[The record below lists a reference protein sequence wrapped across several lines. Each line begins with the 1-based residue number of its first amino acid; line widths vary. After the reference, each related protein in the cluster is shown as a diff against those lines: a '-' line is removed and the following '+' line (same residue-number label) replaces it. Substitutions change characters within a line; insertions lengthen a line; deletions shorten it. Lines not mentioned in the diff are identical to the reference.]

1 MKYVSGR
8 LKELKIGIT
17 SYSEDKTPLEVVGS
31 VSVGGSLTVN
41 NNLTVNNIAITST
54 TSTSEFANLSV
65 TGVSTFGGNV
75 AIGTDDVDAVVSA
88 ANTTK
93 LAVGILTA
101 NRIFSTVF
109 GQFTGG
115 SVLADSIVGT
125 GLSISGISTFGGNVA
140 IGTDDATKV
149 VGAGNT
155 SILAVGILTAN
166 RIFSTV
172 FGQFTGGSVLADNI
186 VGTGL
191 SISGISTLGTVQ
203 ISSGIITASS
213 GVVTYFGDGSNL
225 TGTGNTTNVRTDSLV
240 VSGVSTFNDLVDINA
255 ELNTQGGRIVGAATS
270 NVIPFLYANYSDLP
284 SPVTYHGA
292 FAHVHATGKAYYAH
306 AGAWFE
312 LVNKEADGRVGTGT
326 EGYNVG
332 HIDATSLNISGLST
346 FSGLADFNNRIVG
359 LATNN
364 VIPFLYSNY
373 SDLPSAVTY
382 HGAFAHVHATGKAYY
397 AHAANWFEIVN
408 KESDGRVGT
417 GTEGYNV
424 GHIDATSLD
433 VSGKVTTTGFG
444 VTVTGQLYVS
454 NSGTFGSIVSNGN
467 INANGNIIGDNSSS
481 LSGFSGVSAT
491 VLTGTLSTAAQ
502 PNITNLGILDELS
515 VSGVTTFA
523 GNINANGN
531 IVGDNATNIS
541 GINSVT
547 ATKFFGDGSGL
558 ENVGVDTGAVNTDS
572 LQVAGVS
579 TFTGNINAN
588 GNIIGDN
595 ATNISGINSVTA
607 TSFHGDG
614 SELENLNV
622 PGISTS
628 TVSSFN
634 NLNVAGVST
643 FGGNIDAN
651 GQLDVDGLSSLDD
664 VVATGFV
671 TFSNTLK
678 VGSSLDVDGA
688 ADIAGHLE
696 LGSSVNIAGVTTIAG
711 DITVGG
717 NITGD
722 GSTVISGVTSVIA
735 TKFFGNG
742 EGITGI
748 TADSLGDLDHLK
760 VTGLSTFVGNSQFDG
775 NVSIAGTLTYE
786 DVTNVDSIGVIT
798 ARSGIVVG
806 AGISA
811 VGIVTASG
819 FVGSGNSL
827 TALNA
832 NNLSSGIVPDARFP
846 ATLPTASGVNLTSLN
861 ASQLSSGTIP
871 DGRFPATLPAI
882 SGANLTNVTA
892 VFATKAGIATY
903 TSSWVVTANG
913 ASHYRFAGPGNLS
926 TQDDP
931 TIYLVRGQQYEF
943 DLNVSGHPFLIR
955 VSNGGSQ
962 YTDGVTTVGNNQTGK
977 IRFDVP
983 MDAPSELFY
992 QCQYHS
998 GMFGKFEITDGSK
1011 IVQGNSKVEVVD
1023 TGSNGHVKVETEGTE
1038 RLRIN
1043 SSGHVV
1049 PGTDSQYDIGTNT
1062 VRFAN
1067 IYGDVLYGDG
1077 SNLTG
1082 ITAAGTGAIGG
1093 LTIKSETGAVVG
1105 TAGSVA
1111 TIDFNNST
1119 GVTVTASSGA
1129 SGIASVVIAGVG
1141 TDTSVNTTGI
1151 ITAIFSGDGQDLDN
1165 VSFGSTDG
1173 NFIGKGYLQAQK
1185 TVNAGGSRGQANIIL
1200 GRFAGCCHDGS
1211 SYNIYLGDQAGRKS
1225 SSGSTNRNVFIGCQA
1240 GCGNTTGYHNVFLGS
1255 ETGKGVCGDS
1265 GSMNLFAGLQAG
1277 IRNTGCYN
1285 IAFGKAAYGRETGT
1299 KNIAIGHG
1307 AATDVGAGGTSN
1319 VFIGEYAGNNAQVN
1333 GPPCRG
1339 GISNV
1344 YVGTHAGYQ
1353 NPGDFNIG
1361 IGDNSLNGNSSVT
1374 AGCRNIAL
1382 GQCSGNDIQSG
1393 VDNIMLGSCAGAK
1406 ITTGG
1411 CNILLGYNAGC
1422 NAAGSFRNVYVGTN
1436 IGKTVCGGAYDI
1448 SLGSENL
1455 CDSKW
1460 ACNNIAI
1467 GKNIFTK
1474 ANCQGPSADALFNI
1488 GIGDAV
1494 GTGLTTG
1501 GYNIMLGY
1509 LTGYC
1514 LTCGSRNII
1523 LGCRAGWKAN
1533 ESTSNIF
1540 IGCYAGRSTVSAGC
1554 AGQANIAIGNLA
1566 GSQTS
1571 STSDRNIFIGNRA
1584 GVEATGGCFNIA
1596 LGADAATYL
1605 TGDRNIFI
1613 GQYSGFSQNISGD
1626 KNVVIGDAV
1635 CLLSATG
1642 SSQLVIGAGA
1652 THWIDGD
1659 SSFNVTLA
1667 GIATVTKATGVVEA
1681 TKFCG
1686 DGSCLTN
1693 LPSSGL
1699 EVDACIN
1706 VITQNTCSGCN
1717 LDGTNATHQAR
1728 DNVFIGCCAAASATY
1743 AHNSIM
1749 IGACAGQN
1757 VTTGGYNIFF
1767 GDRAGCTVTTG
1778 SKNLFIG
1785 MMAGAEV
1792 CGSSYENVFIGHQAA
1807 RSAQASNRNVAIG
1820 VNIMTQGGLVGNY
1833 NVLFGRDLVNANVC
1847 RTTGFTENIIGG
1859 SYAAYNAASSGCN
1872 VILGARAG
1880 YSITSGGSNIIFGKC
1895 AVYSGTFTGSY
1906 NFVAGCH
1913 AACKISSGNCNVFIG
1928 KGVGRGVTTSGNNVF
1943 LGVDV
1948 ANGDAGDV
1956 TGSNN
1961 IAFGYHASKKIT
1973 TGADNITIGRSAGC
1987 ELRESLENVF
1997 IGLYA
2002 GSKVQGF
2009 SNRGNNYIGRQAGQ
2023 NMQCGSYNTAFGD
2036 IALRGSGTSTDNTGD
2051 RNIAIGACTGLLITT
2066 GSHNI
2071 FLGDSAGCS
2080 STSGKCNIFV
2090 GRSAGITNTTG
2101 QRNIAIGCCV
2111 QLPSTICN
2119 DQLAIGRG
2127 TNRWIAGDSSYNVTL
2142 AGIATVTASTGV
2154 VEATKFCGDGSCLTG
2169 IDAGLSAD
2177 AQGNLFANNTCS
2189 GCNFCGTN
2197 AENNILL
2204 GCCTGKAI
2212 TCGDNNIFMGKY
2224 SGDEVNIGSCNIGL
2238 GWKAGS
2244 GLTTAC
2250 CNVYIG
2256 ACAGANNTAGNLNTA
2271 IGPNAALQRTG
2282 GTANVFI
2289 GRSAGT
2295 NNGGQTGNCN
2305 IGIGF
2310 VTLGG
2315 ANSDADFNIAIGQRA
2330 GKSATS
2336 GGCNIF
2342 LGLCSAEN
2350 LTTGADNI
2358 VLGRCAMQA
2367 GTVTGNHNI
2376 TFGYQAGLNVSSG
2389 NCNVLIGRDAG
2400 KCVTAGVNNVFIGT
2414 AAGNQTSTDTNYG
2427 NVGLGFISLQSLTTG
2442 GCNFAA
2448 NGYSGC
2454 SITTGSHNI
2463 TIGEK
2468 AGRSIDTGNGNIFL
2482 GQETGCNSTGSTGCN
2497 IFIGH
2502 NAGKN
2507 ATTTASNIAI
2517 GFKVELP
2524 SATANCQLAIGVC
2537 NNNWIVGNSDFNVGI
2552 GTTNPKTD
2560 FQVGSHYGVVGGGGT
2575 FTAAAG
2581 VAHTINE
2588 YTIAS
2593 TDFKTAEYTIF
2604 ANTGSKIQSQKLL
2617 VMQDGTTAYSQEYA
2631 VMSSDT
2637 QLVSAGANITSGVVK
2652 IELTPESGVS
2662 GLTTFRFTRHTM
2674 L

>member
-41 NNLTVNNIAITST
+41 KNLTVNNIAITST

-75 AIGTDDVDAVVSA
+75 AIGTDDVNAVVSA

-203 ISSGIITASS
+203 ISSGIVTASS

-240 VSGVSTFNDLVDINA
+240 VSGVSTFNDLVDIND

-332 HIDATSLNISGLST
+332 HIDATSL
-346 FSGLADFNNRIVG
+346 
-359 LATNN
+359 
-364 VIPFLYSNY
+364 
-373 SDLPSAVTY
+373 
-382 HGAFAHVHATGKAYY
+382 
-397 AHAANWFEIVN
+397 
-408 KESDGRVGT
+408 
-417 GTEGYNV
+417 
-424 GHIDATSLD
+424 D
-433 VSGKVTTTGFG
+433 VSGISTFNNVDIDGNLDVDGYSRFDGIKIDEGGLVIVSGVSTISGDVLLDTNNSQNIVFSKGGNSVKFGDNTKALFGNSSDLQIYHQVIGVSGTSYIDNNTGALYIRNNVDDDDGGNIIIEAKAGKASAVFQDDEGVRLYYNDAEKIATTGYG
-444 VTVTGQLYVS
+444 VTVNGTTQTQQLNVSGISTLANTVVGGATTELLVTGDARVTGELKVGDGTITLNSAGISTFPTGVNIGQVS
-454 NSGTFGSIVSNGN
+454 ISTTTASSFPFDVKVGSAITFFGDTGIVTATSYRGDGSELVGVAKSSVLEDNGINPIGVSTFNNLDVTGITTIDGN
-467 INANGNIIGDNSSS
+467 LVANGNIIGD
-481 LSGFSGVSAT
+481 G
-491 VLTGTLSTAAQ
+491 
-502 PNITNLGILDELS
+502 
-515 VSGVTTFA
+515 
-523 GNINANGN
+523 
-531 IVGDNATNIS
+531 
-541 GINSVT
+541 
-547 ATKFFGDGSGL
+547 
-558 ENVGVDTGAVNTDS
+558 
-572 LQVAGVS
+572 
-579 TFTGNINAN
+579 
-588 GNIIGDN
+588 

-614 SELENLNV
+614 SGLENVGVDTGTINTDSLKV
-622 PGISTS
+622 SGISTF
-628 TVSSFN
+628 T
-634 NLNVAGVST
+634 
-643 FGGNIDAN
+643 GNIDAN
-651 GQLDVDGLSSLDD
+651 GQLDVDGLSTLDD

-671 TFSNTLK
+671 TFANTLK
-678 VGSSLDVDGA
+678 VGSSLDVDGS
-688 ADIAGHLE
+688 ADIAGDLV
-696 LGSSVNIAGVTTIAG
+696 LGSNVNIAGLTTIAG

-798 ARSGIVVG
+798 ARSGIIVG

-811 VGIVTASG
+811 VGIVTANG

-832 NNLSSGIVPDARFP
+832 NNLSSGVVPDARFP
-846 ATLPTASGVNLTSLN
+846 ATLPAVSGANLTSLN
-861 ASQLSSGTIP
+861 ASELSSGTVP
-871 DGRFPATLPAI
+871 DGRFPATLPAA
-882 SGANLTNVTA
+882 SGVNLTNVSA

-1093 LTIKSETGAVVG
+1093 LTIKSESGIVVG

-1119 GVTVTASSGA
+1119 GVTVTATSGA

-1151 ITAIFSGDGQDLDN
+1151 ITAIFSGDGQDLEK

-1185 TVNAGGSRGQANIIL
+1185 TVNAGGSRGNANIIL

-1211 SYNIYLGDQAGRKS
+1211 SYNIYLGDQAGRNS

-1240 GCGNTTGYHNVFLGS
+1240 GCGNTTGYHNVFVGS
-1255 ETGKGVCGDS
+1255 EAGKGQCGDS
-1265 GSMNLFAGLQAG
+1265 GCQGVFIGQKAG
-1277 IRNTGCYN
+1277 INNTGDYN
-1285 IAFGKAAYGRETGT
+1285 IAFGKMAYGRQTGT
-1299 KNIAIGHG
+1299 KNIAIGFH
-1307 AATDVGAGGTSN
+1307 AANDVGAGGTSN
-1319 VFIGEYAGNNAQVN
+1319 VFIGEYAGAFAQNEN
-1333 GPPCRG
+1333 GRG
-1339 GISNV
+1339 SQYSV
-1344 YVGTHAGYQ
+1344 YLGHSAGYS
-1353 NPGDFNIG
+1353 NPGDYNIG
-1361 IGDNSLNGNSSVT
+1361 IGDQALNGTFSYN
-1374 AGCRNIAL
+1374 GCRNIGL
-1382 GQCSGNDIQSG
+1382 GQCSGSSIQSG
-1393 VDNIMLGSCAGAK
+1393 TDNILLGSCSGAK
-1406 ITTGG
+1406 ITTGNR
-1411 CNILLGYNAGC
+1411 NILLGLNAGC
-1422 NAAGSFRNVYVGTN
+1422 CAKTLIQSVYVGCNSGKN
-1436 IGKTVCGGAYDI
+1436 ICSGQNDI
-1448 SLGSENL
+1448 AIGVNAF
-1455 CDSKW
+1455 CDSKH
-1460 ACNNIAI
+1460 AC
-1467 GKNIFTK
+1467 G
-1474 ANCQGPSADALFNI
+1474 NI
-1488 GIGDAV
+1488 GLGLGV
-1494 GTGLTTG
+1494 FQKLNCGGQGTGGTSAG
-1501 GYNIMLGY
+1501 RFNFGAGYSVGIGMTLGDCNIMMGY
-1509 LTGYC
+1509 IAGYC
-1514 LTCGSRNII
+1514 ITDGD
-1523 LGCRAGWKAN
+1523 
-1533 ESTSNIF
+1533 SNIF
-1540 IGCYAGRSTVSAGC
+1540 IGQR
-1554 AGQANIAIGNLA
+1554 AGQDVI
-1566 GSQTS
+1566 S
-1571 STSDRNIFIGNRA
+1571 SCCNIFIGTRSGGIGTAVSSDNVFVGNYA
-1584 GVEATGGCFNIA
+1584 GAYTGSTTRGNTFLGKGAGFCATGGCFNVA
-1596 LGADAATYL
+1596 VGEYAACGI
-1605 TGDRNIFI
+1605 TGDRN
-1613 GQYSGFSQNISGD
+1613 
-1626 KNVVIGDAV
+1626 
-1635 CLLSATG
+1635 
-1642 SSQLVIGAGA
+1642 
-1652 THWIDGD
+1652 
-1659 SSFNVTLA
+1659 
-1667 GIATVTKATGVVEA
+1667 
-1681 TKFCG
+1681 
-1686 DGSCLTN
+1686 
-1693 LPSSGL
+1693 
-1699 EVDACIN
+1699 
-1706 VITQNTCSGCN
+1706 
-1717 LDGTNATHQAR
+1717 
-1728 DNVFIGCCAAASATY
+1728 VFIGNY
-1743 AHNSIM
+1743 A
-1749 IGACAGQN
+1749 
-1757 VTTGGYNIFF
+1757 
-1767 GDRAGCTVTTG
+1767 
-1778 SKNLFIG
+1778 
-1785 MMAGAEV
+1785 
-1792 CGSSYENVFIGHQAA
+1792 
-1807 RSAQASNRNVAIG
+1807 
-1820 VNIMTQGGLVGNY
+1820 
-1833 NVLFGRDLVNANVC
+1833 
-1847 RTTGFTENIIGG
+1847 GG
-1859 SYAAYNAASSGCN
+1859 SGIN
-1872 VILGARAG
+1872 
-1880 YSITSGGSNIIFGKC
+1880 
-1895 AVYSGTFTGSY
+1895 
-1906 NFVAGCH
+1906 
-1913 AACKISSGNCNVFIG
+1913 SGNCNVAIG
-1928 KGVGRGVTTSGNNVF
+1928 PVVSLPSASGSNQLVIGVGCTSWV
-1943 LGVDV
+1943 
-1948 ANGDAGDV
+1948 
-1956 TGSNN
+1956 S
-1961 IAFGYHASKKIT
+1961 
-1973 TGADNITIGRSAGC
+1973 
-1987 ELRESLENVF
+1987 
-1997 IGLYA
+1997 
-2002 GSKVQGF
+2002 
-2009 SNRGNNYIGRQAGQ
+2009 
-2023 NMQCGSYNTAFGD
+2023 
-2036 IALRGSGTSTDNTGD
+2036 
-2051 RNIAIGACTGLLITT
+2051 
-2066 GSHNI
+2066 
-2071 FLGDSAGCS
+2071 
-2080 STSGKCNIFV
+2080 
-2090 GRSAGITNTTG
+2090 
-2101 QRNIAIGCCV
+2101 
-2111 QLPSTICN
+2111 
-2119 DQLAIGRG
+2119 
-2127 TNRWIAGDSSYNVTL
+2127 GDSSYNVTL
-2142 AGIATVTASTGV
+2142 AGIATATKSTGV
-2154 VEATKFCGDGSCLTG
+2154 FEATKFCGDGSCLTGISAGFNADSECNLFSNNTCSGCNFDGTADNNILLGACAGKSITSSCYNVIMGSCAGATLTGGRRNILIGQCSGYGLTSGVRNVIIGCSGKTLTTGPSNIWIGMGIGDGGNAGNTNDSVVIGHYAGHKITNAHYNLFLGAQTGYNNTSGCRNIFLGHRSVYCNTTGHFNIAFGTCMELPIESGSNQLAIGCVDKYWIVGNCDFNVGIGTTNPNAAVGVGNTNKLSVGIVSAYQLYGDGSCLTG

-2256 ACAGANNTAGNLNTA
+2256 ACAGANNTAGDLNTA

-2376 TFGYQAGLNVSSG
+2376 TFGYQAGLNISSG

-2427 NVGLGFISLQSLTTG
+2427 NVGLGFIALQCLTTG

-2482 GQETGCNSTGSTGCN
+2482 GQEAGCNTSVSGCN

-2502 NAGKN
+2502 HVGKN
-2507 ATTTASNIAI
+2507 ATSAASNIAI

-2588 YTIAS
+2588 YTIAT

-2652 IELTPESGVS
+2652 IELTPETGVS